1 MAETNLNAV
10 RSRVSDPI
18 DETVLDGLWQLQ
30 SKARPDFAAKIIGL
44 YLDGT
49 PGVLNELRAA
59 ARVGDMSALRTSI
72 HNLLSAS
79 AALGAVRLA
88 VLCHDMD
95 VTMRTGSV
103 PDAAERVEAIAE
115 EYQRVE
121 VALRTWCVATASR
134 P

>member
-1 MAETNLNAV
+1 M
-10 RSRVSDPI
+10 SDPI
-18 DETVLDGLWQLQ
+18 DETVLDGLRQLQ
-30 SKARPDFAAKIIGL
+30 SKARPDFAARIIGL

-49 PGVLNELRAA
+49 PNVLNELRTA

-88 VLCHDMD
+88 ALCHDMD
-95 VTMRTGSV
+95 LVLRARSL
-103 PDAAERVEAIAE
+103 PDAAERVEAIAG

-121 VALRTWCVATASR
+121 VALRSWCVATASR
-134 P
+134 V